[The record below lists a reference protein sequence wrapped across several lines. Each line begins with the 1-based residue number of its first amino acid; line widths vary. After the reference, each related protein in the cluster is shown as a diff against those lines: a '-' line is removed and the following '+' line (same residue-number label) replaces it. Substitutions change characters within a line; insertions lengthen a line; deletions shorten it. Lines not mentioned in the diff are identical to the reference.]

1 MVILQAELTQDISL
15 EDGQNYQLYIPYGEI
30 RAFKYTIPARLHEGQ
45 SILVRAASMRQLP
58 KDFNLLVQPMDPQY
72 RSEAFQLKGREVW
85 KRGQVV
91 MIMLGDSQGY
101 CAGCE
106 VQVVIESGE
115 SAYFQVS
122 AETEEEVLEVHENM
136 IRNDLVFENKTKCF
150 LYFVRS
156 DLTDLMIKIATFQ
169 GRVNLLIKKYDFQEN
184 EEKDYQENEEKDY
197 QEIEVYDRID
207 YNLSEFI
214 ANISSDSRLYI
225 FNRPMGSYSICV
237 QGLQFVSFSLKVYEI
252 MNNDETVVNTF
263 LQDGF
268 EEEFKLLGQSIN
280 YHQYIVPIEG
290 INEKI
295 LRFQFNIQ
303 PISGGDPEVGILFCK
318 KTIKNKCLLDFD
330 KKLKNTSM
338 DSIQYL
344 NRVYPTGQKFKAEIT
359 YEYNDCQLDNQ
370 LDDCL
375 YIVIVQNN
383 QLRSISYKIQVNMLF
398 SDFKQMREGQ
408 IVADEVD
415 HNKYSYY
422 QFKLADDYNIE
433 AIQIRL
439 DKLHGD
445 AKLIAS
451 SMFSWPTLEY
461 SEYKGSIQNSEYE
474 IIELTRE
481 NREYYSDQSPRTL
494 QETYSIGVYGDSYA
508 TFTLLIT
515 LLRKN
520 QQVLGYV
527 KSSIKLLEGVSL
539 HQKIGNADQK
549 INSYFYLDS
558 LFDDILLI
566 DYNNPLNNTITYG
579 KLNEQP
585 KENDYD
591 FVLEHGLN
599 QFNNQDAYKVLKANA
614 IYYLMTKA
622 NPQRKILN
630 QEQKDDLQFSL
641 VWRRNSWRQH
651 INSNQQLDIYQNTK
665 STQLLGFIHYL
676 MENKYD
682 IKIAIKSSQI
692 QDLQILITFQTK
704 PAQSNHDFQSKDIDW
719 IGNYGIITISRTQI
733 SQATPECSDFNY
745 ISSKVCTLYINIY
758 CLNPLG
764 CISNLELSYRSPKNQ
779 QLKEGQIR
787 YSSIKQNEFQTY
799 HYVKE
804 YNRTEQWIVQL
815 QNLQGHCFIIAIFI
829 LVNSNNL
836 LPDEQ
841 QIQSFLLKNANYQS
855 VSQLGNEIMS
865 FSGGYYD
872 QCSTSNKINENDT
885 NYCYIFFGVFPKEY
899 TDSKSRDKNEV
910 NIFSIIIQFGL
921 LELDLIT
928 RTHFV
933 NLQSGQFTYLV
944 YLDQMQTSKIRLNV
958 ESYNSS
964 LIEIY
969 ANKGL
974 LQPSR
979 TDFDFRKEF
988 DQQNFL
994 EISISSPYFQEKNL
1008 TQMSDYYVFGLFST
1022 NNQTVQVSLD
1032 TQISKFQQ
1040 LIPPGSYELYL
1051 EQFDTAIY
1059 KCFMWQKLGRM
1070 IDLKV
1075 ITGKLSFFIFQ
1086 ANTEDLP
1093 QLQEQYIDENYIKS
1107 KHTWQRQNI
1116 TSLSSEEES
1125 QIVILKQDRN
1135 YCINCIIFL
1144 LVCTYE
1150 QKTQFQIK
1158 ISNLENAQKQL
1169 YFLSIGEI
1177 RRIELQGKETKK
1189 INVFIIE
1196 NIDPISI
1203 TTTILSGSIN
1213 LYISLT
1219 PDINN
1224 ANYVYSNP
1232 NIVKFNQSQF
1242 ITGKLYYLIVQ
1253 SNSEY
1258 SQLTIQMTQNITIT
1272 SLQQNLPQV
1281 VNFSSFND
1289 NKKLFTYKLPSGNAQ
1304 IQINIKT
1311 RAKGFYPTIYYSI
1324 VNQSITQKGIFPP
1337 DEQLDNSKLTIR
1349 DWDKNIY
1356 QLDISFELENS
1367 LPNQIL
1373 AMSVIYYN
1381 ENLTYPDEKTDLKL
1395 IENLRSDAQIIITI
1409 SDSSIHKILPSTEYS
1424 FAFKDLKP
1432 LIFKVSFSTNSTL
1445 IIKLSDC
1452 KGQSQFSLIK
1462 NLQDL
1467 NTKRIN
1473 LTITEEYGYKVAVIS
1488 NLTREYFIV
1497 VEPFQ
1502 VLDRSQKLETEFM
1515 IFYEVTES
1523 QQKMKE
1529 IQSNYIAEN
1538 FGQIQYEQQ
1547 KDSQG
1552 SIKLSWGDLYTKQVG
1567 QDSQRINGVK
1577 YKLIKTNDLSVQLGH
1592 ICAVKHLKEFK
1603 ILIDESEGVNTFID
1617 EELSDETVQYNV
1629 FAMLDEQ
1636 SISFPYKPILV
1647 KKQDFAIQDQ
1657 SQFLVLAICIVL
1669 LLLVTAIAIAI
1680 YFYFITKILKN
1691 RLSSKYETKQLPQQT
1706 EITNPN
1712 NNTQLGEISSDVIFP
1727 DVANLNLNFD
1737 QQPGEIKAFR
1747 KIKEDENIEFE

>member
-122 AETEEEVLEVHENM
+122 AETEEEVAEVHENM

-169 GRVNLLIKKYDFQEN
+169 GRVNLFVSSYNDNSQKTTLKISRFNLTQVISNITPDQRKQRLLNPQGYYQVCLEKNGFQEEFQLLSKSYN
-184 EEKDYQENEEKDY
+184 LHIYEMSQWINLYQNYK
-197 QEIEVYDRID
+197 IEVKLLPITEGAKNIEIGLKFC
-207 YNLSEFI
+207 YNKLEKI
-214 ANISSDSRLYI
+214 CLANIESQLEIFQPDELGFKLEQLSGQLLKSEIQYQNGTCQISQLGESCFYLILIRNNQNQSIRYQIEVNTFQQSYINLYEETLAQGEVDLYSYQYYLFRI
-225 FNRPMGSYSICV
+225 YDINNDIEAIEIKLDKMHGESTLIVSLDEAFPKIGSNN
-237 QGLQFVSFSLKVYEI
+237 SFSL
-252 MNNDETVVNTF
+252 
-263 LQDGF
+263 
-268 EEEFKLLGQSIN
+268 
-280 YHQYIVPIEG
+280 
-290 INEKI
+290 
-295 LRFQFNIQ
+295 NI
-303 PISGGDPEVGILFCK
+303 S
-318 KTIKNKCLLDFD
+318 
-330 KKLKNTSM
+330 
-338 DSIQYL
+338 
-344 NRVYPTGQKFKAEIT
+344 
-359 YEYNDCQLDNQ
+359 DNQ
-370 LDDCL
+370 SDILEIRRDNQSKGQNAYYFIMTIPNEWAMLKEIQDDGTMIYKKEDINFKIEWRL
-375 YIVIVQNN
+375 EEYDYHLNQN
-383 QLRSISYKIQVNMLF
+383 QLINLEQKYDKLVG
-398 SDFKQMREGQ
+398 FKHYLLKKNQ
-408 IVADEVD
+408 D
-415 HNKYSYY
+415 
-422 QFKLADDYNIE
+422 
-433 AIQIRL
+433 IQI
-439 DKLHGD
+439 
-445 AKLIAS
+445 
-451 SMFSWPTLEY
+451 
-461 SEYKGSIQNSEYE
+461 
-474 IIELTRE
+474 
-481 NREYYSDQSPRTL
+481 
-494 QETYSIGVYGDSYA
+494 
-508 TFTLLIT
+508 
-515 LLRKN
+515 
-520 QQVLGYV
+520 
-527 KSSIKLLEGVSL
+527 
-539 HQKIGNADQK
+539 
-549 INSYFYLDS
+549 
-558 LFDDILLI
+558 
-566 DYNNPLNNTITYG
+566 
-579 KLNEQP
+579 
-585 KENDYD
+585 
-591 FVLEHGLN
+591 
-599 QFNNQDAYKVLKANA
+599 
-614 IYYLMTKA
+614 
-622 NPQRKILN
+622 
-630 QEQKDDLQFSL
+630 
-641 VWRRNSWRQH
+641 
-651 INSNQQLDIYQNTK
+651 
-665 STQLLGFIHYL
+665 
-676 MENKYD
+676 
-682 IKIAIKSSQI
+682 
-692 QDLQILITFQTK
+692 
-704 PAQSNHDFQSKDIDW
+704 
-719 IGNYGIITISRTQI
+719 
-733 SQATPECSDFNY
+733 
-745 ISSKVCTLYINIY
+745 
-758 CLNPLG
+758 
-764 CISNLELSYRSPKNQ
+764 
-779 QLKEGQIR
+779 
-787 YSSIKQNEFQTY
+787 
-799 HYVKE
+799 
-804 YNRTEQWIVQL
+804 
-815 QNLQGHCFIIAIFI
+815 
-829 LVNSNNL
+829 
-836 LPDEQ
+836 
-841 QIQSFLLKNANYQS
+841 QIQSQHLSDLGMLVKIQSIPQSYMYDFDLNDALIVDNLAILTVPSSFFSQVYETCADLSYSSNQACYLYISIYVQNGPECLYSIQLNYLSKQIQEVKPGLLTIHQIKPNQVSFYYMRIPKSMKGPIMIQVKKLDGPLFLKL
-855 VSQLGNEIMS
+855 
-865 FSGGYYD
+865 
-872 QCSTSNKINENDT
+872 
-885 NYCYIFFGVFPKEY
+885 
-899 TDSKSRDKNEV
+899 SKSKLPVGDYSTLTESTYSLM
-910 NIFSIIIQFGL
+910 IQSSIV
-921 LELDLIT
+921 ELTNKGATLP
-928 RTHFV
+928 
-933 NLQSGQFTYLV
+933 LQSGQFTYLV

-958 ESYNSS
+958 ESQNSS

-994 EISISSPYFQEKNL
+994 EISISSPYFQENNL
-1008 TQMSDYYVFGLFST
+1008 TQM
-1022 NNQTVQVSLD
+1022 
-1032 TQISKFQQ
+1032 
-1040 LIPPGSYELYL
+1040 
-1051 EQFDTAIY
+1051 
-1059 KCFMWQKLGRM
+1059 
-1070 IDLKV
+1070 
-1075 ITGKLSFFIFQ
+1075 
-1086 ANTEDLP
+1086 
-1093 QLQEQYIDENYIKS
+1093 
-1107 KHTWQRQNI
+1107 QNI

-1258 SQLTIQMTQNITIT
+1258 SQLTIQMTQNIKIT

-1311 RAKGFYPTIYYSI
+1311 RTKGFYPTIYYSI

-1337 DEQLDNSKLTIR
+1337 DEQLDNSKLTIK

-1409 SDSSIHKILPSTEYS
+1409 SDSSIHKILPSTEYT

-1712 NNTQLGEISSDVIFP
+1712 NNTHLGEISSDVIFP